1 MKTTIA
7 QCGDLIVNDISVLV
21 EEECRMVSSSSA
33 KDNMSG
39 IILDPLKLYS
49 HWEIKC

>member
-7 QCGDLIVNDISVLV
+7 QSGDLIVNAISDLV

-33 KDNMSG
+33 KDNTSG
-39 IILDPLKLYS
+39 IILDHLKLYS
-49 HWEIKC
+49 NWEIKY

>member
-7 QCGDLIVNDISVLV
+7 QSGDLIVNAISDLV

-33 KDNMSG
+33 KDNTSG

-49 HWEIKC
+49 NWEIKY